1 MPRERSPMSM
11 RKIFALAVALGI
23 GAGVTSAA
31 EIPKLGKPISEG
43 DLKAWDISIAPD
55 GVGLPAGS
63 GTPAQGAT
71 VFAAKC
77 AACHGAKGE
86 GGAGPRLV
94 GGQGTLAAPSLPVQT
109 VGSYWPYAT
118 TVFDYVRRTMPW
130 DRPKTLTNDEVYA
143 LTAYILNINGIV
155 KDGET
160 MDKDKLAKVRMPN
173 RDGFTELYPN
183 KF

>member
-1 MPRERSPMSM
+1 MSTH
-11 RKIFALAVALGI
+11 RIFAITAALTI
-23 GAGVTSAA
+23 GAGLASAA
-31 EIPKLGKPISEG
+31 EIPKLGKPISES

-77 AACHGAKGE
+77 AVCHGAKGE
-86 GGAGPRLV
+86 GAQGPQLV
-94 GGQGTLAAPSLPVQT
+94 GGIGSLPAPNPNPIRT

-130 DRPKTLTNDEVYA
+130 NQPKTLTSDETYA
-143 LTAYILNINGIV
+143 VVAYVLNLNGIV
-155 KDGET
+155 KDGEVLN
-160 MDKDKLAKVRMPN
+160 KDTLPKVRMPN
-173 RDGFTELYPN
+173 RDGFIELYPN